1 MLNEGIHIKDVD
13 GVVMLRPT
21 ISPIVYLQQIGRCL
35 ACSSDGST
43 SPVIFDLVNNYESAR
58 VEESGQRVF
67 NIEFPTIPAVGKGR
81 TRLYPFTCLGSPH
94 NSKPSLRSSIIYLR
108 GRDDGILLL
117 HPPGI
122 LPRIRPISA

>member
-67 NIEFPTIPAVGKGR
+67 NIEFSHHPSSGKGKNTPIPFYMSGVPTQFEAILEKFDHLF
-81 TRLYPFTCLGSPH
+81 TRAG
-94 NSKPSLRSSIIYLR
+94 
-108 GRDDGILLL
+108 
-117 HPPGI
+117 
-122 LPRIRPISA
+122 

>member
-1 MLNEGIHIKDVD
+1 MWD

-67 NIEFPTIPAVGKGR
+67 NEFFHHPSSGKGKNAY
-81 TRLYPFTCLGSPH
+81 TLYMSGPH
-94 NSKPSLRSSIIYLR
+94 TIRSHLAEVRSSIYA
-108 GRDDGILLL
+108 GGTMGFCYSILQNFTTNTAN
-117 HPPGI
+117 I
-122 LPRIRPISA
+122 RIAAHVTEASK